1 MLSYVIAAVNCHRQ
15 PSLGLPKQAPAAVD
29 THLDADLPKNTRII
43 AASLTHCVVK
53 IMRWDA
59 ASLLDSQKLDMVSIA
74 QPDICLLY
82 TSPSPRD
89 GLLSRMPS
97 SA

>member
-74 QPDICLLY
+74 QPDMEDLAHVHWCEELPMYGI
-82 TSPSPRD
+82 
-89 GLLSRMPS
+89 
-97 SA
+97 